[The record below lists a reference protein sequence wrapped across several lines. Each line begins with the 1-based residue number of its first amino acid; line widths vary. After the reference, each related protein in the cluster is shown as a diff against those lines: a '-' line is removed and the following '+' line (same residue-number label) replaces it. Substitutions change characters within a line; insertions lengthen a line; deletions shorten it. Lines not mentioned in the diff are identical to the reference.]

1 MTRLLS
7 HTIPALPLIRSL
19 GSNTI
24 GDKGALALATILNE
38 TKITQLRCVTAP
50 ECLPSYGCLN
60 RRAPFLPSS
69 LFDSS
74 SLDLPASRTLPH
86 SHPRDAA
93 FELAPRR
100 PDRTFSC
107 QTGFP
112 RIHLPR
118 PFRSSS
124 RRSLK
129 NNGYISDQ
137 AKQAVRDAADSGVSI
152 EF

>member
-19 GSNTI
+19 GRNTI

-38 TKITQLRCVTAP
+38 TKITQLRCATAP
-50 ECLPSYGCLN
+50 ECLPSYGCVNIGEHLSSL
-60 RRAPFLPSS
+60 RPFSTLPPSTSLLPAPFRAMLPLS
-69 LFDSS
+69 LH
-74 SLDLPASRTLPH
+74 RV
-86 SHPRDAA
+86 
-93 FELAPRR
+93 
-100 PDRTFSC
+100 DRTVRSLVKR
-107 QTGFP
+107 GFP
-112 RIHLPR
+112 VYLPR

-137 AKQAVRDAADSGVSI
+137 GKQAVRDAADSGVSI